1 MPSPI
6 VVRISHALGKA
17 EATRRIEDG
26 FGKANAILPNVV
38 RIEESGGGDR
48 PLSLA
53 VHALGQSVTA
63 AITVENE
70 YVIVEASV
78 PTFLAPFANKAKS
91 FTQSF
96 GTKLLTGP
104 PPK

>member
-38 RIEESGGGDR
+38 RIEKSGGGDR

-53 VHALGQSVTA
+53 GVRVCKSGVSSAPAEVKNAPAT
-63 AITVENE
+63 
-70 YVIVEASV
+70 EATTRAGLSNS
-78 PTFLAPFANKAKS
+78 LMLS
-91 FTQSF
+91 
-96 GTKLLTGP
+96 
-104 PPK
+104 